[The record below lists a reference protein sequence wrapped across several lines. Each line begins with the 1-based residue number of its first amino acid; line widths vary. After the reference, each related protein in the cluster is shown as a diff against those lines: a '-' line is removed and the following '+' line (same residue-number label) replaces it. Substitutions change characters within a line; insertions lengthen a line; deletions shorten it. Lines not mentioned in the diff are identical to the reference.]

1 MNLFDQFDAA
11 LGEQTQT
18 AALAHAAPGEPI
30 KTQEDREREW
40 LQQRWGKFT
49 ASEVHKLMTCE
60 NQDGLPKGAISYV
73 LKKAAESLTEFSI
86 QPFISDAMQWGLI
99 HEPEAIDV
107 FQART
112 GLPVIHCKDDQQFI
126 DRGHVGGTPDG
137 IIPVEFSGL
146 EIKCPNSDTHI
157 GYLQIKTGQDLKTEA
172 PAYYWQV
179 QCLMMLTQSQH
190 WYFVSYDPRFKQER
204 LRLHIAHIDANPAD
218 RAKLQHRLALADVL
232 KTNII
237 TQLEPA

>member
-1 MNLFDQFDAA
+1 MNLFDQFDAV
-11 LGEQTQT
+11 LGEQ
-18 AALAHAAPGEPI
+18 AATINLGNAKPGEPI
-30 KTQEDREREW
+30 KTQQDREAEW
-40 LQQRWGKFT
+40 LQQRWGVFT
-49 ASEVHKLMTCE
+49 ASEIYKLMTYP
-60 NQDGLPKGAISYV
+60 DKDDLPKGAISYV
-73 LKKAAESLTEFSI
+73 LKKAAESLTEFSV

-99 HEPEAIDV
+99 HEPEAIDA
-107 FQART
+107 FQACT
-112 GLPVIHCKDDQQFI
+112 GLEVIHCKEGQQFI

-137 IIPVEFSGL
+137 IIPIEFSGL

-157 GYLQIKTGQDLKTEA
+157 GYLQIKTGQHLKTEA

-204 LRLHIAHIDANPAD
+204 LRLHIAKIYANPAD
-218 RAKLQHRLALADVL
+218 RAKLQHRLALADRL